1 MLCFM
6 KKEEKEIGNRTLGM
20 VGVVG
25 IAAVTFLDIAMKYFA
40 ISSFP
45 ADSTIS
51 LSPIIALALHKNP
64 GITFDLAIPLFIIV
78 PITIAILISVVR
90 SATKLH
96 HSQPIVSVGLWSIF
110 FGALNNLLDRLI
122 NGFTTD
128 YLMFFRTSVINLAD
142 ALIVLGVIIV
152 LVYYKTNPQRT

>member
-6 KKEEKEIGNRTLGM
+6 KRTPEPTGKWALAI
-20 VGVVG
+20 VG
-25 IAAVTFLDIAMKYFA
+25 IIAISLIDAAMKYFA

-45 ADSTIS
+45 ADSTPS

-64 GITFDLAIPLFIIV
+64 GVTFDLAVPLFIIA
-78 PITIAILISVVR
+78 PITIAILIGVVR
-90 SATKLH
+90 LAIRLSS
-96 HSQPIVSVGLWSIF
+96 SQPLVTIGLISIF
-110 FGALNNLLDRLI
+110 AGALNNLIDRLI

-128 YLMFFRTSVINLAD
+128 YLMFFRTSVINLSD

-152 LVYYKTNPQRT
+152 LVYYKSNPRRT